1 MIEKDAKNWKYLTIE
16 VPSTLSFS
24 VDFNCSRTLTSVVSL
39 KLTTPDAKMLQLVI
53 NVKGNHP

>member
-1 MIEKDAKNWKYLTIE
+1 MIEKDTKNWKYLTIE

-39 KLTTPDAKMLQLVI
+39 KLTTLDAKMVQ
-53 NVKGNHP
+53 